1 MKTLYLSQFFRSRF
15 FMLSK
20 EDKTMDLFLNL
31 SDEEL
36 EEGINKTLD
45 ILTKISLDY
54 LTDKK
59 EFEAG
64 KVIGSIEKIGKT
76 AALKKMGDLTIDVIQ
91 ALEKILQ
98 FSIEQDMQNTTIL
111 LILSFGTI
119 GKTAAGQQMKIVANL
134 AASVLGK
141 SGNMAA
147 LRKKEKEIIAITVA
161 LGEIGK
167 AAAKVEYPDV
177 SGNTAVC
184 ISCLG
189 EIGKLTAQKTLEEA
203 AVGVELILEE
213 LALTA
218 MKENLHNAVGS
229 IVNSIEEIGMRAEEV
244 KMENVVLQASSALQ
258 TIMSSAENRYLND
271 ASIAAKVALESFNE
285 LDIINDEASIKKI
298 ENIRETMNSFR
309 VTDEVKK

>member
-1 MKTLYLSQFFRSRF
+1 
-15 FMLSK
+15 MLSK

-36 EEGINKTLD
+36 EEGIDKTLD

-64 KVIGSIEKIGKT
+64 KVIGSIEEIGKT
-76 AALKKMGDLTIDVIQ
+76 AALKNMGDLTIDVIQ

-98 FSIEQDMQNTTIL
+98 FSIEQDTQNTTII

-119 GKTAAGQQMKIVANL
+119 GKTAAGQQMKIVVNL

-147 LRKKEKEIIAITVA
+147 LRKKEKEIIAVTVA
-161 LGEIGK
+161 LGEIGN

-309 VTDEVKK
+309 VTDEVKNKTADNT

>member
-1 MKTLYLSQFFRSRF
+1 
-15 FMLSK
+15 MLSK

-36 EEGINKTLD
+36 EEGIDKTLD

-64 KVIGSIEKIGKT
+64 KVIGSIEEIGKT
-76 AALKKMGDLTIDVIQ
+76 AALKNMGDLTIDVIQ

-98 FSIEQDMQNTTIL
+98 FSIEQDTQNTTII

-147 LRKKEKEIIAITVA
+147 LRKKEKEIIAVTVA
-161 LGEIGK
+161 LGEIGN

-309 VTDEVKK
+309 VTDEVKNKTADNT

>member
-1 MKTLYLSQFFRSRF
+1 
-15 FMLSK
+15 MLSK

-36 EEGINKTLD
+36 EEGIDKTLD

-64 KVIGSIEKIGKT
+64 KVIGSIEEIGKT
-76 AALKKMGDLTIDVIQ
+76 AALKNMGDLTIDVIQ

-98 FSIEQDMQNTTIL
+98 FSIEQDTQNTTII

-119 GKTAAGQQMKIVANL
+119 GKTAAGQQMKIVVNL

-147 LRKKEKEIIAITVA
+147 LRKKEKEIIAVTVA

-309 VTDEVKK
+309 VTDEVKNKTADNT